1 MRQCN
6 EQRGCAQR
14 HHHAPLSTLLLSA
27 VHYKPVTVHTHPAKH
42 APLQAGELHAR
53 VQLISTWR
61 ICAVLLPAA
70 FPTQMVRVTSLYRID
85 DEKLRIVQ
93 ARTELIDLC
102 HELIIR
108 ILICDTDLLLQP
120 QSKHDLVNLGIKPA
134 RTLTLTPGLAPSGGA
149 GPAADAPP
157 TGSRC

>member
-1 MRQCN
+1 M
-6 EQRGCAQR
+6 CATNQ
-14 HHHAPLSTLLLSA
+14 
-27 VHYKPVTVHTHPAKH
+27 Y
-42 APLQAGELHAR
+42 
-53 VQLISTWR
+53 TWR